1 MFTLKIEKTKDKMVE
16 LTPCTKNK
24 CGGQRAGFMCA
35 GRRARAGIIQAL
47 CLCSTLRLSCAIQ
60 LRRRIAMAGPSIVLQ
75 LLVGAG
81 TWLKSTYLVGS
92 DH

>member
-1 MFTLKIEKTKDKMVE
+1 VVE
-16 LTPCTKNK
+16 LTPCAKKK

-35 GRRARAGIIQAL
+35 GQRARAGIIQAL

-60 LRRRIAMAGPSIVLQ
+60 LRRRITMVGPSVVLR
-75 LLVGAG
+75 LLVGVG

-92 DH
+92 GH